1 MDCSIGTHEARVRN
15 RQMSNPFIRKLA
27 SRAHLDVGD
36 VSALRQALCSVSQV
50 EAGQDLILE
59 GECPDAAY
67 VILDGFA
74 CRYKL
79 VPDGGRSIV
88 AYLVPGDGCDL
99 HASILNRAIHSVAT
113 LTPCS
118 IAALPYQ
125 KIKELAATR
134 PNIYRA
140 LWRSILVDEA
150 VLQEWLVGIGR
161 RSADKQVAHIICEL
175 LARLRAV
182 GLGFEPNYHLP
193 LTQPELADTAG
204 LSNVHIYR
212 VLADL
217 RKDGLIESGR
227 RYISVPDVKRLENFA
242 RFDASYLLLSGS
254 DENPAPVGKLPDMTG
269 QVRR

>member
-1 MDCSIGTHEARVRN
+1 
-15 RQMSNPFIRKLA
+15 MSDPFIRKLA
-27 SRAHLDVGD
+27 SRAHLDDDDIFV
-36 VSALRQALCSVSQV
+36 LRQALYSVSQV
-50 EAGQDLILE
+50 EAGQDLLLE
-59 GECPDAAY
+59 GERPDAAY
-67 VILDGFA
+67 IILDGFA

-79 VPDGGRSIV
+79 VPDGGRSII

-99 HASILNRAIHSVAT
+99 HASILDRAIHSVAT

-125 KIKELAATR
+125 KIKELAATK

-150 VLQEWLVGIGR
+150 VLQEWLVGVGR

-182 GLGFEPNYHLP
+182 GLGFESNYHLP

-217 RKDGLIESGR
+217 RKEGLIESGR
-227 RYISVPDVKRLENFA
+227 RYISVPDIKRLETFA
-242 RFDASYLLLSGS
+242 GFDASYLFLSES
-254 DENPAPVGKLPDMTG
+254 TKDPAPLGKLPAMTRL
-269 QVRR
+269 VTR